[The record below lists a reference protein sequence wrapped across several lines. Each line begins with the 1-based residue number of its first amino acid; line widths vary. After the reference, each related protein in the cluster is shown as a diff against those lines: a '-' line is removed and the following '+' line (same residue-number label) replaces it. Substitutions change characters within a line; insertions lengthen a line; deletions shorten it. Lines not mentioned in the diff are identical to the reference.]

1 MSEHGVG
8 IGIGKG
14 IGIGIDSGSGISIG
28 YAVGSGLR
36 VGMGGVSDDCNSCVH
51 WFWKAWVKYIKFHAT
66 CFTRVKSVRMVTNV
80 YKLFFCWFLFSCY
93 YVHIMMLIL
102 SKNWNCV

>member
-1 MSEHGVG
+1 MSGHGV
-8 IGIGKG
+8 GIGKG
-14 IGIGIDSGSGISIG
+14 IGIGIDRGSGISIG
-28 YAVGSGLR
+28 YAIGSCLR

-66 CFTRVKSVRMVTNV
+66 CFTRVKSVCMVTNV
-80 YKLFFCWFLFSCY
+80 YKLVFCCFLFSCY